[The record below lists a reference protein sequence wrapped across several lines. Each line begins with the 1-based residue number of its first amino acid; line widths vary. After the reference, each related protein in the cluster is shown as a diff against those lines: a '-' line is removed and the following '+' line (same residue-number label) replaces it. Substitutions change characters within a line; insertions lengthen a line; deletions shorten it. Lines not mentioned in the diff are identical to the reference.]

1 MSEKTQLRVA
11 LFGSGQRADEWAEAF
26 SRAARVQAGTV
37 GSADA
42 LVVAPGTHDPFGQTR
57 EALRA
62 GVSVLFAASF
72 QLTPW
77 QASSLEELSRRER
90 RLLRFVEPFRYQ
102 RGYSFLRRLL
112 EGREP
117 FWRPLYLRSL
127 CLKGPQSGLRLDDL
141 ATEELALYDS
151 LLGARPRCVSAVS
164 VRQDE
169 STQACAASI
178 MVEYVDGPSLHCM
191 VSLAEGSAAHE
202 LAAVAPERTVLMD
215 QLDLTAPLRIFGT
228 DADGRELSLARDD
241 GEPRCDDIVAQET
254 AGFLAAVRSP
264 NLSYSNGGR
273 WTRVAAVWWAARQS
287 MSFGGSV
294 EVPALVRTNTKRPP
308 LTVIEGGGGPSRRA
322 GPRPALKL
330 IAG

>member
-1 MSEKTQLRVA
+1 MSEKTRLRIA
-11 LFGSGQRADEWAEAF
+11 LLGSGCRADEWSEAL
-26 SRAARVQAGTV
+26 SRMARVQIGDV

-42 LVVAPGTHDPFGQTR
+42 LVIAPGTHDPFGQTR
-57 EALRA
+57 EALRE

-72 QLTPW
+72 QLNPW
-77 QASSLEELSRRER
+77 QASILEELSRHER
-90 RLLRFVEPFRYQ
+90 RLLRFVEPFRSQ
-102 RGYSFLRRLL
+102 RGYPFLQRLL

-151 LLGARPRCVSAVS
+151 LIGAKPRCVSAVS

-202 LAAVAPERTVLMD
+202 LAAVAPERTILMD
-215 QLDLTAPLRIFGT
+215 QLDPAAPLRIIGV
-228 DADGRELSLARDD
+228 DAEGRELSLARDG
-241 GEPRCDDIVAQET
+241 GEPRCDDITSRET
-254 AGFLAAVRSP
+254 ADFLAAVRGHD
-264 NLSYSNGGR
+264 LSYSNGGR
-273 WTRVAAVWWAARQS
+273 WTRVASAWWAARRS
-287 MSFGGSV
+287 MTFGGSV
-294 EVPALVRTNTKRPP
+294 EVPALVRMNTKPPP
-308 LTVIEGGGGPSRRA
+308 LTVIEGGGRSSRRA
-322 GPRPALKL
+322 GGRPALKL
-330 IAG
+330 VAG

>member
-11 LFGSGQRADEWAEAF
+11 LFGSGQRADEWVEAF

-37 GSADA
+37 GSADV
-42 LVVAPGTHDPFGQTR
+42 LVIAPGTHDPFGQTR

-77 QASSLEELSRRER
+77 QASALEELSRRER

-102 RGYSFLRRLL
+102 GGYSFLQRLL

-178 MVEYVDGPSLHCM
+178 MVEYVDGPSFHCM
-191 VSLAEGSAAHE
+191 VSLAEGGAAHE

-215 QLDLTAPLRIFGT
+215 QLDPAAPLRIFGA
-228 DADGRELSLARDD
+228 DAEGRELSLD
-241 GEPRCDDIVAQET
+241 GEPQHDDIIAQET
-254 AGFLAAVRSP
+254 TGFLAAVRSHD
-264 NLSYSNGGR
+264 LSYSNGGR

-294 EVPALVRTNTKRPP
+294 EVPALVRTNTKTPP
-308 LTVIEGGGGPSRRA
+308 LTVIEGGGRSPRKG
-322 GPRPALKL
+322 GLRPALKL
-330 IAG
+330 VAG

>member
-1 MSEKTQLRVA
+1 MSEQTQLRVA
-11 LFGSGQRADEWAEAF
+11 LFGSGQRADEWSEAF
-26 SRAARVQAGTV
+26 SRTARVQASTV
-37 GSADA
+37 GSTEV

-57 EALRA
+57 DALRE
-62 GVSVLFAASF
+62 GVSVLYATSF

-77 QASSLEELSRRER
+77 QAIALEELSRRER

-102 RGYSFLRRLL
+102 RGYSFLQRLL

-127 CLKGPQSGLRLDDL
+127 YLKGPQSGVRLDDL

-151 LLGARPRCVSAVS
+151 LIGARPRCVSAVS

-169 STQACAASI
+169 FTQACAASF

-202 LAAVAPERTVLMD
+202 LAAVAPERTILMD
-215 QLDLTAPLRIFGT
+215 QLDPAAPLRIFGA
-228 DADGRELSLARDD
+228 DAEGRELSLDR
-241 GEPRCDDIVAQET
+241 EPRCDDIMAQET
-254 AGFLAAVRSP
+254 AGFLAAVRSRD
-264 NLSYSNGGR
+264 LSYGNSGR